1 LSCGGAGGGAEGE
14 KSGQEDGE
22 KAQGTTT
29 GRYKS
34 LVSFMVPH
42 RTPGALASVLDVFRT
57 YGLNLTNINSVPGLV
72 RPFQHLFFVEFEGS
86 REHDPE
92 GKVKSALGE
101 VGRVAES
108 CRWLGSWESSQR

>member
-1 LSCGGAGGGAEGE
+1 
-14 KSGQEDGE
+14 
-22 KAQGTTT
+22 
-29 GRYKS
+29 
-34 LVSFMVPH
+34 MVPH

-57 YGLNLTNINSVPGLV
+57 YGLNLTDINSMPGLV

-86 REHDPE
+86 RGHDPE

-108 CRWLGSWESSQR
+108 CRWLGSWESSQQ